1 MTTDK
6 DDVQIGSEKGFGIV
20 FAVVFLIV
28 ALWPLPFGGT
38 VRLWA
43 LAVAAALVGIAYLV
57 PRLLRPFNLVW
68 FRFGLLLHKIVNP
81 VVMGLIFFGAVLPTG
96 LLMRLFGKD
105 PLRLGFDKD
114 AASYWIDRDPPGPDP
129 SSMRNQF

>member
-1 MTTDK
+1 MTTDQ

-28 ALWPLPFGGT
+28 ALWPLPFGGE

-43 LAVAAALVGIAYLV
+43 LAVAALLLVIAFAV
-57 PRLLRPFNLVW
+57 PRLLSPFNRVW

-81 VVMGLIFFGAVLPTG
+81 VIMGLIFFGAVLPTG
-96 LLMRLFGKD
+96 FLMRLFGKD
-105 PLRLGFDKD
+105 PLRLGFDRE